1 MILFAKVV
9 VIILIYLL
17 VFYILYIIIFKIYLY
32 IILWLYKAENYCD
45 NNRAIMD
52 LYFKVLKLFPLI
64 LNLSSITMALN
75 LRFIMEDSYIQLL
88 IFSK

>member
-1 MILFAKVV
+1 
-9 VIILIYLL
+9 
-17 VFYILYIIIFKIYLY
+17 
-32 IILWLYKAENYCD
+32 
-45 NNRAIMD
+45 MD

-88 IFSK
+88 IFLALLFIIRIIIDNKKINKVIKVLGFNEMFQFNFKWFKK